1 METSTLKEIEGGLP
15 KKNNAK
21 YIRAMDDDGNP
32 IYISK
37 EDLASVVGGLLPEAT
52 KDSKGLMSKEDKRA
66 SLIFYDAGQVAGFV
80 KIIKNIPESCNL
92 IFSLIKKQKSAD
104 VYSEC
109 EVAAVRHP
117 SNENNKLRAS
127 CIQNIGNFNVY
138 LDRTDN
144 SILFKV
150 EAYTFVSISLKL
162 RTANC
167 PAIECEF
174 LASLPESAESI

>member
-1 METSTLKEIEGGLP
+1 
-15 KKNNAK
+15 
-21 YIRAMDDDGNP
+21 
-32 IYISK
+32 
-37 EDLASVVGGLLPEAT
+37 
-52 KDSKGLMSKEDKRA
+52 MSKEDKRA

-167 PAIECEF
+167 PAIE
-174 LASLPESAESI
+174 